1 MRKPS
6 SNSAVHKQTEPA
18 SEDKAQ
24 SDSNRSETT
33 TATSKK
39 TRAELRQSFYDLL
52 QSTTISY
59 PPSSTTTTTTTLT
72 TNFAAKNNVKMVRP
86 ARKASFSDDDL
97 DFLSS
102 QAANM
107 SIGPLET
114 PARRPPTFGNNN
126 NNNNTNFNTP
136 ARRPGQSSFGNNNN
150 NNSNSFN
157 TPGTVID
164 LTDSPAP
171 AAATP
176 VPTFGHPTQLPSR
189 FTQPQQQRNNK
200 NSDHLF
206 IQRKTR
212 PEFHADLYRN
222 SGPLKPK
229 NVPKKPD
236 LPMFS
241 SLSAEAQPVYQYT
254 KPAGAGGG
262 YGDTTFYTDPAKANA
277 DLKALLEG
285 GMEDE
290 EEDDAPPKA
299 AKTEEKAAAEPEKE
313 PEEGVQEDGTLN
325 GIKVKL
331 LPHQVVGVK
340 WMKNRELGPLKRGRV
355 PKGGILADDMGLGKT
370 LQSISLIVSNPMP
383 GEGEQGWKKHFGEI
397 KRGTLVVAPL
407 ALIRQWEA
415 EIKEKVDKD
424 VLDLKVCVHHGP
436 NRTKDPKQLAKYDVV
451 ITTYQILV
459 SEHGN
464 SHPDPA
470 KSPQVGCFGVYWYR
484 VILDEA
490 HSIKNRNAKATKAC
504 CGLRAEYR
512 WCLTGTPMQN
522 NLDELQSLVHF
533 LRVPPYDE
541 LSEWRKD
548 IDGPM
553 KQGKG
558 HVAIKRLHNLLRC
571 FMKRRTKEIL
581 KEEGALVAGGKK
593 ALDKMKAEME
603 EEVEE
608 GGEKKEMPKPAFKI
622 TERKVVTVETKFS
635 EAEREF
641 YDALEARADKSLEK
655 MMKGRID
662 YANALVLLLRLRQ
675 ACNHPRLTDTKLE
688 KDQEALAVDSTAQP
702 KGKVGDDLDDLADA
716 FGGMGIQTRKCEMCL
731 SELSKKE
738 MGSGQVKCSD
748 CIDSMQKVINE
759 SPSKKKKKG
768 GRRVSVVKEEVR
780 IEKVAASK
788 KRSKA
793 RRIVEDSDEEE
804 EGSWLVGEDQQGALR
819 LGKCGGSEDENAEGG
834 GDDIASEDSEHSSE
848 EDDDDESQ
856 LDSFIVKD
864 DSQVDARGPGSDSD
878 SDSEEDESF
887 VSVSRVSQ
895 SQVISQRETDDS
907 DDDEEEISASEL
919 RSSNSDDDSDDDL
932 PIQRRSR
939 RPGQQQPER
948 EKKSKPAKSSGGIT
962 QSAKIRELLSILRK
976 EAHEHKFIVFSQ
988 FTSMLDLIEPFLRSQ
1003 PGMKAVRY
1011 DGKMPND
1018 AREAALKALRT
1029 DPHTRILLC
1038 SLKCGSL
1045 GLNLTA
1051 ATRVIIVEPFWNPFV
1066 EEQAIDRVH
1075 RLTQTVDVI
1084 VYKLTVEDTVEARIV
1099 ELQNKKRMLA
1109 EATIEGGMRKKGK
1122 NQLKLGLQEILDL
1135 FKHDARASLGADG
1148 LEGNDERN
1156 VARDVGEFVSGKH
1169 GVRRPRKEH
1178 DVYGRRW

>member
-1 MRKPS
+1 
-6 SNSAVHKQTEPA
+6 
-18 SEDKAQ
+18 
-24 SDSNRSETT
+24 
-33 TATSKK
+33 
-39 TRAELRQSFYDLL
+39 
-52 QSTTISY
+52 
-59 PPSSTTTTTTTLT
+59 
-72 TNFAAKNNVKMVRP
+72 MVRP

-97 DFLSS
+97 EFLSS

-107 SIGPLET
+107 SIGPTET
-114 PARRPPTFGNNN
+114 PARRPQPTFGT
-126 NNNNTNFNTP
+126 NTFNTP
-136 ARRPGQSSFGNNNN
+136 ARRHAGGQSAFANSNNNN
-150 NNSNSFN
+150 FN

-164 LTDSPAP
+164 LTDSPAAP
-171 AAATP
+171 AAPTP

-189 FTQPQQQRNNK
+189 FGPKNK

-229 NVPKKPD
+229 NVPPKKPE

-241 SLSAEAQPVYQYT
+241 SLSEEAQPVYQYT
-254 KPAGAGGG
+254 KPGGGGG

-290 EEDDAPPKA
+290 EEEDDAPPKN
-299 AKTEEKAAAEPEKE
+299 KEEKKTAGPEEKE
-313 PEEGVQEDGTLN
+313 PEEGVQEDGTLV

-340 WMKNRELGPLKRGRV
+340 WMKNRELGPLKKGRV

-383 GEGEQGWKKHFGEI
+383 EEGGKGWKKHFSEV

-415 EIKEKVDKD
+415 EIKEKVDGE
-424 VLDLKVCVHHGP
+424 VLGLKVCVHHGP
-436 NRTKDPKQLAKYDVV
+436 NRTKDAKQLAKFDVV

-541 LSEWRKD
+541 LGEWRKD

-593 ALDKMKAEME
+593 ALDAMKAKME
-603 EEVEE
+603 EERGGDGEE
-608 GGEKKEMPKPAFKI
+608 REMPKPAFKI

-702 KGKVGDDLDDLADA
+702 KGKARDDLDDLADA
-716 FGGMGIQTRKCEMCL
+716 FGGMGIRTRKCEMCL

-748 CIDSMQKVINE
+748 CIDSMQKVISE
-759 SPSKKKKKG
+759 SPSKKKKKTD
-768 GRRVSVVKEEVR
+768 GRRVSVVKEEIK

-819 LGKCGGSEDENAEGG
+819 LGKCGGSEDEDAEGG

-864 DSQVDARGPGSDSD
+864 DSQADVHGSRSESDSG
-878 SDSEEDESF
+878 SEEDESF

-895 SQVISQRETDDS
+895 SQVASQDTEGS
-907 DDDEEEISASEL
+907 GEDEEEISASEL
-919 RSSNSDDDSDDDL
+919 ISSDPDDDSDDDL

-939 RPGQQQPER
+939 RPGQQEPER
-948 EKKSKPAKSSGGIT
+948 KKKSKSAKSSGGIT

-1084 VYKLTVEDTVEARIV
+1084 VYKLTVQDTVEARIL

-1135 FKHDARASLGADG
+1135 FKHDARASLGVDG
-1148 LEGNDERN
+1148 LEGNDGMN
-1156 VARDVGEFVSGKH
+1156 VARDVGEFVGGKH